1 MILHDVIIYGSPE
14 RKHIYLE
21 QGLIQTITSN
31 RELLEGLEDPLRI
44 ELNGAVVMPGFI
56 NSHDHLDFNS
66 FPRLGNRIYTN
77 YTDWG
82 NDIHAANGVMI
93 SAVKRIPQH
102 LRIKWG
108 LYKNL
113 INGFTTV
120 VNHGKKLEANPSL
133 VNVFQDCYVLH
144 SPAFER
150 NWSLK
155 LNHPLRNQKPFVM
168 HIGEGTDSAAGNEI
182 DKVIKANLFKR
193 KIVAVH
199 GVAMSAQQASSFAG
213 IVWCPASNYF
223 LLGKTAPVKQL
234 KNSIK
239 IVFGTDSTLTGSW
252 DTGNHFAAAIDS
264 DLVSEHELYHML
276 TDMPAAL
283 WGLKDRGMIKEG
295 TRADLLIKEAGS
307 SIYNNHT
314 KEILLVLNN
323 GEIRMAAESILTLL
337 PVDEKKVFDRI
348 RMDTKTFYVKA
359 GIHQL
364 ITEILSFFPQADIP
378 FLCV

>member
-1 MILHDVIIYGSPE
+1 MILHDVIISGSPE

-21 QGLIQTITSN
+21 HGLIQAITSN

-66 FPRLGNRIYTN
+66 FPQLGNRIYAN

-82 NDIHAANGVMI
+82 NDIHIANGDII

-120 VNHGKKLEANPSL
+120 VNHGKKLDVNLAL

-144 SPAFER
+144 SPAFEP

-155 LNHPLRNQKPFVM
+155 LNHPLRSRRPFVM
-168 HIGEGTDSAAGNEI
+168 HIGEGTDSAASNEI

-199 GVAMSAQQASSFAG
+199 GVAMSTQQASSFAG

-223 LLGKTAPVKQL
+223 LLGKTAPIKQL
-234 KNSIK
+234 RNNIK

-252 DTGNHFAAAIDS
+252 DIGNHFAVAIDS
-264 DLVSEHELYHML
+264 ELVSEHELYHML
-276 TDMPAAL
+276 TDVPATL
-283 WGLKDRGMIKEG
+283 WGLNDRGMIKEG
-295 TRADLLIKEAGS
+295 MRADLLIKETGS
-307 SIYNNHT
+307 RIHNNHT
-314 KEILLVLNN
+314 KEILMVLNN
-323 GEIRMAAESILTLL
+323 GEIRMAEESVLTLL
-337 PVDEKKVFDRI
+337 PPDEKIGFDRI

-364 ITEILSFFPQADIP
+364 IAEILSFFPQVDIP
-378 FLCV
+378 FLTS